1 MKKINLL
8 IVLFVTFL
16 FIGCHAFEPELCHI
30 SIKENKNCT
39 YTLEESEV
47 PLYSFFKITVS
58 PKTGYYIHG
67 FSSDNIW
74 ERDFPFHKSTDEDNT
89 YYILATEKNL
99 TITIG
104 AYEKQKYY
112 ISKANKT
119 EHLNIKPSK
128 RETFE
133 GDTVTFSITPDECF
147 YLVPDTVEVRKKIN
161 DNDFEKLNITQSQ
174 TDPNEF
180 SFIMPD
186 TEVAIYAETKF
197 AITVSPHKTSFKQG
211 EPIIFDIINHKP
223 QDTFNLELSDCYSD
237 TKKRDYKEIARGIK
251 LSQTYEL
258 PYSVITSEYSELN
271 TGRYTLHIYPK
282 DSDYYTTTEATT
294 DFVINLADIPDG
306 WTTIGIKN
314 DESYIWKDSF
324 SESFYLSN
332 TTVKDYTSLTF
343 KYMLKNDKASNTY
356 EGSIITTELN
366 NYNNSCVIKR
376 AGIPLETKALKPYT
390 EMIVWIEDPKL
401 KYISR
406 KVTLNFR

>member
-16 FIGCHAFEPELCHI
+16 FIGCQAFEPELCHI

-58 PKTGYYIHG
+58 PKKGYYIDG
-67 FSSDNIW
+67 FSPDSIW
-74 ERDFPFHKSTDEDNT
+74 YRDIPFHKSTDEDNT
-89 YYILATEKNL
+89 YYILAIAKNL
-99 TITIG
+99 TIEIE
-104 AYEKQKYY
+104 AYQKHKYS
-112 ISKANKT
+112 ISRGKET
-119 EHLNIKPSK
+119 EHLNIKSSK
-128 RETFE
+128 NETFA

-147 YLVPDTVEVRKKIN
+147 YLVPDTIEVRKKIN
-161 DNDFEKLNITQSQ
+161 DYDFEKLNITQSQ

-186 TEVAIYAETKF
+186 KDVAICAEAKF
-197 AITVSPHKTSFKQG
+197 AITVSAHKTSFKQ
-211 EPIIFDIINHKP
+211 EEAIIFDITNHKP
-223 QDTFNLELSDCYSD
+223 QDTFDLKLSDCYSD
-237 TKKRDYKEIARGIK
+237 TKKGNYKEIARGIK

-258 PYSVITSEYSELN
+258 PYSFISSKYSELN

-282 DSDYYTTTEATT
+282 DSNYYTTTEVTT

-314 DESYIWKDSF
+314 DDSYIWKDSF
-324 SESFYLSN
+324 SKSFYLSN

-343 KYMLKNDKASNTY
+343 KYILKDDDASNTY

-366 NYNNSCVIKR
+366 NYYNSCVIKR
-376 AGIPLETKALKPYT
+376 AGISLETKALKPYT
-390 EMIVWIEDPKL
+390 KMIVWIEDPKL